1 MAISFWP
8 GSHVGGFQPYF
19 SMGANKAAVEA
30 MCRYYAVALAKRGI
44 TVNTVC
50 AGITDDSIVNALP
63 QEAQDALLN
72 WLRGGWNPMGRPG
85 TPADIWRGS
94 GHALLGRCGVD
105 YGADDR
111 GGWGDLLDEHRGSS
125 RVSAGLIV
133 SVPHGG
139 PAVLIAAFAGQ
150 RITNPSGLPRAAL
163 RRQGSAAGG

>member
-1 MAISFWP
+1 VAISFWP

-63 QEAQDALLN
+63 QDAQDALLN

-85 TPADIWRGS
+85 TPADIG
-94 GHALLGRCGVD
+94 
-105 YGADDR
+105 GAVAMLCSDDAGWITGQTIVAD
-111 GGWGDLLDEHRGSS
+111 GGTSLMSTE
-125 RVSAGLIV
+125 
-133 SVPHGG
+133 VP
-139 PAVLIAAFAGQ
+139 LAFQQA
-150 RITNPSGLPRAAL
+150 
-163 RRQGSAAGG
+163 